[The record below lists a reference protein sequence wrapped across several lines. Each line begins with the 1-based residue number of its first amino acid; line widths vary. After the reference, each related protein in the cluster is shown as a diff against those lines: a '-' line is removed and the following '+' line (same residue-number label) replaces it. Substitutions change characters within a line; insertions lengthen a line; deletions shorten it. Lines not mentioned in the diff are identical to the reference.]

1 MKNKHLKI
9 YNNRRKSFQVLP
21 FNPVDTEADPL
32 LNTLFFSKY
41 RTVKK
46 LGEGSFGSVYKAIYD
61 DEYYALKLEDIS
73 QDYDLLENEA
83 TVLSYLQGPHIPKF
97 ESYSKDRGYNILVM
111 ELLGDSLD
119 NLFIKLGQ
127 FSVKTTAM
135 LGYQMI
141 KILKYIHD
149 KHIIHRDIKPDNF
162 AMGRN
167 ESNGTLFLIDFG
179 LAKKFRSSRTFK
191 QYPLTKRK
199 SLTGTARYASI
210 NALQG
215 YEQSRRDDLE
225 SAGYVMMYLLRGDLP
240 WQNIKIKGKHD
251 KYAKICNKK
260 KEVSSQELGKNFPVE
275 FSEIL
280 EYFKNLGYTEDPNYE
295 MCCKKLVNVIEREKK
310 SFDYIYDWTTNLNL
324 KERKK
329 KANHN
334 ANNKFKR
341 KEKKHHTAGLQKIS
355 EMEGKIKLKIK
366 DVDEEDEEEEVEDN
380 TENGYSNKAAID
392 AFDAPGNHS
401 TQEDS
406 QCCTM

>member
-1 MKNKHLKI
+1 MKKNNLKI
-9 YNNRRKSFQVLP
+9 FNNRRKSVQIPLNFRVE
-21 FNPVDTEADPL
+21 TEDDPL

-41 RTVKK
+41 RTIKK

-73 QDYDLLENEA
+73 QEYDLLENEA

-97 ESYSKDRGYNILVM
+97 ESYSKDKGYNILVM
-111 ELLGDSLD
+111 ELLGQSLD
-119 NLFIKLGQ
+119 NLFIKLRQ
-127 FSVKTTAM
+127 FSVKTTAII
-135 LGYQMI
+135 GYQII

-149 KHIIHRDIKPDNF
+149 RHIIHRDIKPDNF

-167 ESNGTLFLIDFG
+167 ELNDKLYLIDFG
-179 LAKKFRSSRTFK
+179 LAKKFRSSRTLK

-225 SAGYVMMYLLRGDLP
+225 SAGYVLMYFLRGDLP
-240 WQNIKIKGKHD
+240 WQNIKIKGKKD

-260 KEVSSQELGKNFPVE
+260 KEVSSQELGKHFPSE
-275 FSEIL
+275 FAEIL
-280 EYFKNLGYTEDPNYE
+280 EYFKNLGYTEDPNYD
-295 MCCKKLVNVIEREKK
+295 MCCKKLVNVLEKEK
-310 SFDYIYDWTTNLNL
+310 QSFDYIYDWTTNLNL

-329 KANHN
+329 RDSSISKK
-334 ANNKFKR
+334 KFKR
-341 KEKKHHTAGLQKIS
+341 KEKKHHTTGLQKVS
-355 EMEGKIKLKIK
+355 EIEGKIKIK
-366 DVDEEDEEEEVEDN
+366 VKDIEDDDDDN
-380 TENGYSNKAAID
+380 GNDTGSAYSNKAAID
-392 AFDAPGNHS
+392 AFDAPGNQS
-401 TQEDS
+401 TQEES

>member
-1 MKNKHLKI
+1 MKKNNLKI
-9 YNNRRKSFQVLP
+9 FNNRRKSVQIPLNFRVE
-21 FNPVDTEADPL
+21 TEDDPL

-41 RTVKK
+41 RTIKK

-73 QDYDLLENEA
+73 QEYDLLENEA

-97 ESYSKDRGYNILVM
+97 ESYSKDKGYNILVM
-111 ELLGDSLD
+111 ELLGQSLD
-119 NLFIKLGQ
+119 NLFIKLRQ
-127 FSVKTTAM
+127 FSVKTTAII
-135 LGYQMI
+135 GYQII

-149 KHIIHRDIKPDNF
+149 RHIIHRDIKPDNF

-167 ESNGTLFLIDFG
+167 ELNDTLYLIDFG
-179 LAKKFRSSRTFK
+179 LAKKFRSSRTLK

-225 SAGYVMMYLLRGDLP
+225 AAGYVLMYFLRGDLP
-240 WQNIKIKGKHD
+240 WQNIKIKGKKD

-260 KEVSSQELGKNFPVE
+260 KEVSSQELGKHFPSE
-275 FSEIL
+275 FAEIL
-280 EYFKNLGYTEDPNYE
+280 EYFKNLGYTEDPNYD
-295 MCCKKLVNVIEREKK
+295 MCCKKLVNVLEKEK
-310 SFDYIYDWTTNLNL
+310 QSFDYIYDWTTNLNL

-329 KANHN
+329 RDSSIGKK
-334 ANNKFKR
+334 KFKR
-341 KEKKHHTAGLQKIS
+341 KEKKHHTTGLQKVS
-355 EMEGKIKLKIK
+355 EIEGKIKIK
-366 DVDEEDEEEEVEDN
+366 VKDIEDDDDDN
-380 TENGYSNKAAID
+380 GNDTGSAYSNKAAID
-392 AFDAPGNHS
+392 AFDAPGNQS
-401 TQEDS
+401 TQEES

>member
-1 MKNKHLKI
+1 MKKNNLKI
-9 YNNRRKSFQVLP
+9 FNNRRKSVQIPLNLRVET
-21 FNPVDTEADPL
+21 DDDPL

-41 RTVKK
+41 RTIKK

-73 QDYDLLENEA
+73 QEYDLLENEA

-97 ESYSKDRGYNILVM
+97 ESYSKDKGYNILVM
-111 ELLGDSLD
+111 ELLGQSLD
-119 NLFIKLGQ
+119 NLFIKLRQ
-127 FSVKTTAM
+127 FSVKTTAII
-135 LGYQMI
+135 GYQII

-149 KHIIHRDIKPDNF
+149 RHIIHRDIKPDNF

-167 ESNGTLFLIDFG
+167 ELNDTLYLIDFG
-179 LAKKFRSSRTFK
+179 LAKKFRSSRTLK

-225 SAGYVMMYLLRGDLP
+225 SAGYVLMYFLRGDLP
-240 WQNIKIKGKHD
+240 WQNIKIKGKKD

-260 KEVSSQELGKNFPVE
+260 KEVSSQELGKHFPSE
-275 FSEIL
+275 FAEIL
-280 EYFKNLGYTEDPNYE
+280 EYFKNLGYTEDPNYD
-295 MCCKKLVNVIEREKK
+295 MCCKKLVNVLEKEK
-310 SFDYIYDWTTNLNL
+310 QSFDYIYDWTTNLNL

-329 KANHN
+329 RDSSIGKK
-334 ANNKFKR
+334 KFKR
-341 KEKKHHTAGLQKIS
+341 KEKKHHTTGLQKVS
-355 EMEGKIKLKIK
+355 EIEGKIKIK
-366 DVDEEDEEEEVEDN
+366 VKDIEDDDDDN
-380 TENGYSNKAAID
+380 GNDTGSAYSNKAAID
-392 AFDAPGNHS
+392 AFDAPGNQS
-401 TQEDS
+401 TQEES

>member
-1 MKNKHLKI
+1 MKKNNLKI
-9 YNNRRKSFQVLP
+9 FNNRRKSVQIPLNFRVE
-21 FNPVDTEADPL
+21 TEDDPL

-41 RTVKK
+41 RTIKK

-73 QDYDLLENEA
+73 QEYDLLENEA

-97 ESYSKDRGYNILVM
+97 ESYSKDKGYNILVM
-111 ELLGDSLD
+111 ELLGQSLD
-119 NLFIKLGQ
+119 NLFIKLRQ
-127 FSVKTTAM
+127 FSVKTTAII
-135 LGYQMI
+135 GYQII

-149 KHIIHRDIKPDNF
+149 RHIIHRDIKPDNF

-167 ESNGTLFLIDFG
+167 ELNDTLYLIDFG
-179 LAKKFRSSRTFK
+179 LAKKFRSSRTLK

-225 SAGYVMMYLLRGDLP
+225 SAGYVLMYFLRGDLP
-240 WQNIKIKGKHD
+240 WQNIKIKGKKD

-260 KEVSSQELGKNFPVE
+260 KEVSSQELGKHFPSE
-275 FSEIL
+275 FAEIL
-280 EYFKNLGYTEDPNYE
+280 EYFKNLGYTEDPNYD
-295 MCCKKLVNVIEREKK
+295 MCCKKLVNVLEKEK
-310 SFDYIYDWTTNLNL
+310 QSFDYIYDWTTNLNL

-329 KANHN
+329 RDSSIGKK
-334 ANNKFKR
+334 KFKR
-341 KEKKHHTAGLQKIS
+341 KEKKHHTTGLQKVS
-355 EMEGKIKLKIK
+355 EIEGKIKIK
-366 DVDEEDEEEEVEDN
+366 VKDIEDDDDDN
-380 TENGYSNKAAID
+380 GNDTGSAYSNKAAID
-392 AFDAPGNHS
+392 AFDAPGNQS
-401 TQEDS
+401 TQEES

>member
-1 MKNKHLKI
+1 MKKNNLKI
-9 YNNRRKSFQVLP
+9 FNNRRKSVQIPLNFRVE
-21 FNPVDTEADPL
+21 TEDDPL

-41 RTVKK
+41 RTIKK

-73 QDYDLLENEA
+73 QEYDLLENEA

-97 ESYSKDRGYNILVM
+97 ESYSKDKGYNILVM
-111 ELLGDSLD
+111 ELLGQSLD
-119 NLFIKLGQ
+119 NLFIKLRQ
-127 FSVKTTAM
+127 FSVKTTAI
-135 LGYQMI
+135 LGYQII

-149 KHIIHRDIKPDNF
+149 RHIIHRDIKPDNF

-167 ESNGTLFLIDFG
+167 ELNDKLYLIDFG
-179 LAKKFRSSRTFK
+179 LAKKFRSSRTLK

-225 SAGYVMMYLLRGDLP
+225 AAGYVLMYFLRGDLP
-240 WQNIKIKGKHD
+240 WQNIKIKGKKD

-260 KEVSSQELGKNFPVE
+260 KEVSSQELGKHFPSE
-275 FSEIL
+275 FAEIL
-280 EYFKNLGYTEDPNYE
+280 EYFKNLGYTEDPNYD
-295 MCCKKLVNVIEREKK
+295 MCCKKLVNVLEKEK
-310 SFDYIYDWTTNLNL
+310 QSFDYIYDWTTNLNL

-329 KANHN
+329 RDSSIGKK
-334 ANNKFKR
+334 KFKR
-341 KEKKHHTAGLQKIS
+341 KEKKHHTTGLQKVS
-355 EMEGKIKLKIK
+355 EIEGKIKIK
-366 DVDEEDEEEEVEDN
+366 VKDIEDDDDDN
-380 TENGYSNKAAID
+380 GNDTGSAYSNKAAID
-392 AFDAPGNHS
+392 AFDAPGNQS
-401 TQEDS
+401 TQEES

>member
-1 MKNKHLKI
+1 MKKNNLKI
-9 YNNRRKSFQVLP
+9 FNNRRKSVQIPLNLRVET
-21 FNPVDTEADPL
+21 DDDPL

-41 RTVKK
+41 RTIKK

-73 QDYDLLENEA
+73 QEYDLLENEA

-97 ESYSKDRGYNILVM
+97 ESYSKDKGYNILVM
-111 ELLGDSLD
+111 ELLGQSLD
-119 NLFIKLGQ
+119 NLFIKLRQ
-127 FSVKTTAM
+127 FSVKTTAII
-135 LGYQMI
+135 GYQII

-149 KHIIHRDIKPDNF
+149 RHIIHRDIKPDNF

-167 ESNGTLFLIDFG
+167 ELNDILYLIDFG
-179 LAKKFRSSRTFK
+179 LAKKFRSSRTLK

-225 SAGYVMMYLLRGDLP
+225 SAGYVLMYFLRGDLP
-240 WQNIKIKGKHD
+240 WQNIKIKGKKD

-260 KEVSSQELGKNFPVE
+260 KEVSSQELGKNFPSE
-275 FSEIL
+275 FAEIL
-280 EYFKNLGYTEDPNYE
+280 EYFKNLGYTEDPNYD
-295 MCCKKLVNVIEREKK
+295 MCCKKLVNVLEKEK
-310 SFDYIYDWTTNLNL
+310 QSFDYIYDWTTNLNL

-329 KANHN
+329 RDSSIGKK
-334 ANNKFKR
+334 KFKR
-341 KEKKHHTAGLQKIS
+341 KEKKHHTTGLQKVS
-355 EMEGKIKLKIK
+355 EIEGKIKIK
-366 DVDEEDEEEEVEDN
+366 VKDIEDDDDDN
-380 TENGYSNKAAID
+380 GNDTGSAYSNKAAID
-392 AFDAPGNHS
+392 AFDAPGNQS
-401 TQEDS
+401 TQEES

>member
-1 MKNKHLKI
+1 MKNNNLKI
-9 YNNRRKSFQVLP
+9 FNNRRKSVQIPLNFRVE
-21 FNPVDTEADPL
+21 TEDDPL

-41 RTVKK
+41 RTIKK

-73 QDYDLLENEA
+73 QEYDLLENEA

-97 ESYSKDRGYNILVM
+97 ESYSKDKGYNILVM
-111 ELLGDSLD
+111 ELLGQSLD
-119 NLFIKLGQ
+119 NLFIKLRQ
-127 FSVKTTAM
+127 FSVKTTAII
-135 LGYQMI
+135 GYQII

-149 KHIIHRDIKPDNF
+149 RHIIHRDIKPDNF

-167 ESNGTLFLIDFG
+167 ELNDTLYLIDFG
-179 LAKKFRSSRTFK
+179 LAKKFRSSRTLK

-225 SAGYVMMYLLRGDLP
+225 AAGYVLMYFLRGDLP
-240 WQNIKIKGKHD
+240 WQNIKIKGKKD

-260 KEVSSQELGKNFPVE
+260 KEVSSQELGKNFPSE
-275 FSEIL
+275 FAEIL
-280 EYFKNLGYTEDPNYE
+280 EYFKNLGYTEDPNYD
-295 MCCKKLVNVIEREKK
+295 MCCKKLVNVLEKEK
-310 SFDYIYDWTTNLNL
+310 QSFDYIYDWTTNLNL

-329 KANHN
+329 RDSSIGKK
-334 ANNKFKR
+334 KFKR
-341 KEKKHHTAGLQKIS
+341 KEKKHHTTGLQKVS
-355 EMEGKIKLKIK
+355 EIEGKIKIK
-366 DVDEEDEEEEVEDN
+366 VKDIEDDDDDN
-380 TENGYSNKAAID
+380 GNDTGSAYSNKAAID
-392 AFDAPGNHS
+392 AFDAPGNQS
-401 TQEDS
+401 TQEES